1 MTSHRIIQMSTSA
14 PMNAA
19 PLVLNA
25 QPAAKELPIPSATT
39 LVQAAK
45 YAQEQDKPIQLDYY
59 VDTFLKRAFM
69 GEDEQTKEK
78 LLVKSADEYTSLIKK
93 IYKSDGDYLVMTEN
107 SLYIVSGKIE
117 KKRIQASSML
127 NNE

>member
-1 MTSHRIIQMSTSA
+1 MATPAQT
-14 PMNAA
+14 NAA

-25 QPAAKELPIPSATT
+25 QPAAKELPVPDAST

-45 YAQEQDKPIQLDYY
+45 IAQEQDKPIQLDYY
-59 VDTFLKRAFM
+59 VDTLLKRAFM
-69 GEDEQTKEK
+69 GEDENTKEK

-93 IYKSDGDYLVMTEN
+93 IYKSGNDYLVMTEN

-117 KKRIQASSML
+117 KKRIQVSSML
-127 NNE
+127 NGD

>member
-1 MTSHRIIQMSTSA
+1 MAA
-14 PMNAA
+14 PASNTA
-19 PLVLNA
+19 PLVLNT
-25 QPAAKELPIPSATT
+25 QPVAKELPVPAAST

-45 YAQEQDKPIQLDYY
+45 IALEQDKPIQLDYY
-59 VDTFLKRAFM
+59 VDTLLKRAFM

-93 IYKSDGDYLVMTEN
+93 IYKSDPDYLVLTEN
-107 SLYIVSGKIE
+107 SLYVVSGKIE

-127 NNE
+127 NND